1 MNKIFK
7 AFYQQWSQTKKD
19 TPEYLHALAI
29 FCEDGK
35 NITPDQENSNLDIFF
50 DCVFAE
56 TEQAFCAGFQTAVR
70 FLADCMQS

>member
-19 TPEYLHALAI
+19 TPEYLQALAV

-35 NITPDQENSNLDIFF
+35 NIKSKQENSNCDIFF

-56 TEQAFCAGFQTAVR
+56 SEQAFCAGFQTAVQ
-70 FLADCMQS
+70 FLADCMRS